1 MIKVAEVF
9 AQKRKVFEFYTPF
22 GVLLEHDLRYL
33 VRATARDTGSTE
45 AEVRQ
50 ECGL

>member
-1 MIKVAEVF
+1 MISVAEIY
-9 AQKRKVFEFYTPF
+9 AAKRKVFEFHTPF
-22 GVLLEHDLRYL
+22 GVLLEHDLRCL
-33 VRATARDTGSTE
+33 VRATARDTGCTM